1 MPAAAGAET
10 IIRGGVRG
18 GGTGG
23 KERETVCEGRGWK
36 IKLHGVGM
44 SRGSGECRARVR
56 EKERTSERVI

>member
-10 IIRGGVRG
+10 IIRSGVRG

-36 IKLHGVGM
+36 IKFRGVGM
-44 SRGSGECRARVR
+44 SRGSGEYRARVR